1 MPQHL
6 RLISHK
12 LCPYVQRAVI
22 VATEKKIPF
31 ERIDIDLTNKP
42 EWFLALSPTGKVP
55 LLEVEGED
63 ARGHVIFESAVIAEY
78 LDEIGEGERLL
89 PSDPLERARE
99 RAWVEI
105 GALALADIYRLYTA
119 TDEATFERER
129 KQVQAKIDRLEK
141 EIAGTWFSGDEFGL
155 VDAAFGPVFRYL
167 DVFDWRLGR
176 PLIERSPKIRAW
188 SEALAA
194 RPSVRAAVGE
204 DYAERLIDFVVSK
217 HSYLGDQLERH
228 ALELV

>member
-1 MPQHL
+1 MPKHL

-31 ERIDIDLTNKP
+31 ERIDIDLANKP
-42 EWFLALSPTGKVP
+42 DWFLALSPTGKVP
-55 LLEVEGED
+55 LLEVEGAD
-63 ARGHVIFESAVIAEY
+63 ARGHIIFESAVIAEY
-78 LDEIGEGERLL
+78 LDEIGDGERLL

-99 RAWVEI
+99 RAWVEL
-105 GALALADIYRLYTA
+105 GAAALADIYRLYTA
-119 TDEATFERER
+119 KDEADFNAER
-129 KQVQAKIDRLEK
+129 KQIQAKIDRLEH
-141 EIAGTWFSGDEFGL
+141 EIAGPWFSADRFGL

-176 PLIERSPKIRAW
+176 PLIERPAKVRAW

-194 RPSVRAAVGE
+194 RASVRAAVGE
-204 DYAERLIDFVVSK
+204 DYAERLIDFVVAK

>member
-1 MPQHL
+1 MPKHL

-31 ERIDIDLTNKP
+31 ERIDIDLANKP
-42 EWFLALSPTGKVP
+42 GWFLALSPTGKVP

-78 LDEIGEGERLL
+78 LDEVGEGERLL
-89 PSDPLERARE
+89 PADPLERARE
-99 RAWVEI
+99 RAWVEL
-105 GALALADIYRLYTA
+105 GAVALADIYRLYTA
-119 TDEATFERER
+119 TDEAGFETER
-129 KQVQAKIDRLEK
+129 KQIQAKIDRLEK
-141 EIAGTWFSGDEFGL
+141 EIAGPWFSGERFGL

-176 PLIERSPKIRAW
+176 PLIERPAKVRAW
-188 SEALAA
+188 GGTLAA
-194 RPSVRAAVGE
+194 RPSVRAAVAE

-217 HSYLGDQLERH
+217 NSYLGDQLERH

>member
-22 VATEKKIPF
+22 VATEKNIPF

-119 TDEATFERER
+119 KGETSFETER
-129 KQVQAKIDRLEK
+129 KQVDAKLQRLER
-141 EIAGTWFSGDEFGL
+141 EFTGPWFSGEKFGL

-176 PLIERSPKIRAW
+176 PPIERSPKIRAW

-194 RPSVRAAVGE
+194 RPSVRAAVGD
-204 DYAERLIDFVVSK
+204 DYAEWLIDFVVSK
-217 HSYLGDQLERH
+217 QSYLGDQLERH
-228 ALELV
+228 ALELA

>member
-22 VATEKKIPF
+22 VATEKNIPF

-55 LLEVEGED
+55 LLEVEGDD

-89 PSDPLERARE
+89 ASDPLERARE

-119 TDEATFERER
+119 QDEAGFETER
-129 KQVQAKIDRLEK
+129 RQVQTKIDRLEK
-141 EIAGTWFSGDEFGL
+141 EIAGVWFSGDKFGL

-176 PLIERSPKIRAW
+176 PLIERSPKVRAW
-188 SEALAA
+188 SEALAQ
-194 RPSVRAAVGE
+194 RPSVRAAVAE
-204 DYAERLIDFVVSK
+204 DYAERLIDFVVAK

-228 ALELV
+228 ALELA

>member
-1 MPQHL
+1 MPKHL

-42 EWFLALSPTGKVP
+42 DWFLALSPTGKVP

-78 LDEIGEGERLL
+78 LDEIGDRERLL
-89 PSDPLERARE
+89 PSAPLARAHE
-99 RAWVEI
+99 RAWVEV

-119 TDEATFERER
+119 KDETSFEAER
-129 KQVQAKIDRLEK
+129 KAVQAKLDRLEK
-141 EIAGTWFSGDEFGL
+141 EFVGPWFSGERFGL
-155 VDAAFGPVFRYL
+155 VDAAFAPVFRYL

-176 PLIERSPKIRAW
+176 PLIERSAKIRAW
-188 SEALAA
+188 SEALAQ
-194 RPSVRAAVGE
+194 RPSVRDAVGE
-204 DYAERLIDFVVSK
+204 DYAERLIDFVVEK
-217 HSYLGDQLERH
+217 NSYLGDQLERH

>member
-1 MPQHL
+1 MPKHL

-31 ERIDIDLTNKP
+31 ERIDIDLANKP
-42 EWFLALSPTGKVP
+42 DWFLALSPTGKVP
-55 LLEVEGED
+55 LLEVEGEG

-78 LDEIGEGERLL
+78 LDEIGDSERLL

-99 RAWVEI
+99 RAWVEL
-105 GALALADIYRLYTA
+105 GALALTDIYRLYTA
-119 TDEATFERER
+119 KDEASFEAER
-129 KQVQAKIDRLEK
+129 KQIQAKIARLEN
-141 EIAGTWFSGDEFGL
+141 EIAGPWFSGDRFGL
-155 VDAAFGPVFRYL
+155 ADAAFGPVFRYL

-176 PLIERSPKIRAW
+176 PLIERPAKVRAW
-188 SEALAA
+188 SEALAQ
-194 RPSVRAAVGE
+194 RPSVRAAVSD
-204 DYAERLIDFVVSK
+204 DYAERLIDFIVAK
-217 HSYLGDQLERH
+217 DSYLGDQLERH

>member
-1 MPQHL
+1 MPKHL

-31 ERIDIDLTNKP
+31 ERIDIDLANKP
-42 EWFLALSPTGKVP
+42 GWFLAISPTGKVP

-99 RAWVEI
+99 RAWVEV
-105 GALALADIYRLYTA
+105 GALALANLYRLYVTPE
-119 TDEATFERER
+119 EATFEAER
-129 KQVQAKIDRLEK
+129 KQVEAKLERLEK
-141 EIAGTWFSGDEFGL
+141 EIAGPWFSGERFGL

-176 PLIERSPKIRAW
+176 PLIERPTKVRAW
-188 SEALAA
+188 SEALAK
-194 RPSVRAAVGE
+194 RSSVRAAVGE
-204 DYAERLIDFVVSK
+204 DYAERLIDFVIAKNS
-217 HSYLGDQLERH
+217 HLGDQLERH

>member
-1 MPQHL
+1 M
-6 RLISHK
+6 
-12 LCPYVQRAVI
+12 
-22 VATEKKIPF
+22 
-31 ERIDIDLTNKP
+31 DLTNKP

-55 LLEVEGED
+55 LLEIESED

-119 TDEATFERER
+119 TDETTFEAER
-129 KQVQAKIDRLEK
+129 KQVLAKLERLEK
-141 EIAGTWFSGDEFGL
+141 EIAGPWFSGEKFGL

-176 PLIERSPKIRAW
+176 PLIERPPKIRAW
-188 SEALAA
+188 SEALAQ
-194 RPSVRAAVGE
+194 RPSVRAAVGD
-204 DYAERLIDFVVSK
+204 DYAERLIDFVVAK

-228 ALELV
+228 ALELA

>member
-1 MPQHL
+1 MPKHL

-42 EWFLALSPTGKVP
+42 DWFLALSPTGKVP

-89 PSDPLERARE
+89 PADPLERARH

-119 TDEATFERER
+119 SDEATFSTERR
-129 KQVQAKIDRLEK
+129 QIQAK
-141 EIAGTWFSGDEFGL
+141 
-155 VDAAFGPVFRYL
+155 
-167 DVFDWRLGR
+167 
-176 PLIERSPKIRAW
+176 
-188 SEALAA
+188 
-194 RPSVRAAVGE
+194 
-204 DYAERLIDFVVSK
+204 
-217 HSYLGDQLERH
+217 LERH
-228 ALELV
+228 RK

>member
-1 MPQHL
+1 MPKHL

-42 EWFLALSPTGKVP
+42 GWFLALSPTGKVP

-89 PSDPLERARE
+89 PADSLERARE
-99 RAWVEI
+99 RAWVEV

-119 TDEATFERER
+119 SDEAAFEAER

-141 EIAGTWFSGDEFGL
+141 EIAGPWFSGEKFGL

-176 PLIERSPKIRAW
+176 PLIDRPARVHAW
-188 SEALAA
+188 SEALAD
-194 RPSVRAAVGE
+194 RPSVRAAVAD
-204 DYAERLIDFVVSK
+204 DYAERLIDFIVAK
-217 HSYLGDQLERH
+217 NSYLGDQLERH